1 MSGREKLVRSIV
13 EILRA
18 DDSLRREV
26 LDELEGYDPRLPD
39 LSGNRA
45 VCEAIRLRGN
55 PEVLLLGAPPSGK
68 LKER

>member
-1 MSGREKLVRSIV
+1 MKLADSII

-18 DDSLRREV
+18 DADLRNEV
-26 LDELEGYDPRLPD
+26 LAGLEGYDPRLPD

-45 VCEAIRLRGN
+45 VVEAIRLRGN